1 MKVIVALV
9 FLSAVIATGYSSRS
23 RSRFDD
29 VDGPI
34 ESYRLLDALE
44 YTCTDIVPLLDHL
57 KYVNRVFGNTK
68 KLVQPVCKYIL
79 RESDDFDPTKFCT
92 FVTEYIRMLAL
103 LDAGR
108 DVGTSNSGQ
117 RRDDY
122 DLVFE
127 LVANATRNLYGI
139 DPNNATTIC
148 PNANKLFEPTLGT
161 LYEDILTEYYI
172 ELLTEAIPVLVS
184 LCHDRKS
191 FYTAIGVP
199 VDSPYEQLA
208 NSLLDIGSEMAGY
221 DDYTDFCDGTKPWF
235 SQGYAGRRKGANLLV
250 ILMRD
255 KFYDAL
261 DQY

>member
-9 FLSAVIATGYSSRS
+9 FLFAVIATGYSSRS
-23 RSRFDD
+23 RNRFDD
-29 VDGPI
+29 NRPI

-44 YTCTDIVPLLDHL
+44 YTCTDILPLLDHL
-57 KYVNRVFGNTK
+57 KYVNRVFGSTK
-68 KLVQPVCKYIL
+68 TLVQPVCKYIL
-79 RESDDFDPTKFCT
+79 QEADDFDPTKFCT
-92 FVTEYIRMLAL
+92 FVTEYIRTLAL

-122 DLVFE
+122 DLAFE
-127 LVANATRNLYGI
+127 LVANITRNLYGI

-161 LYEDILTEYYI
+161 LYEDILTEYNV

-208 NSLLDIGSEMAGY
+208 NSLLDIGSEAAGY